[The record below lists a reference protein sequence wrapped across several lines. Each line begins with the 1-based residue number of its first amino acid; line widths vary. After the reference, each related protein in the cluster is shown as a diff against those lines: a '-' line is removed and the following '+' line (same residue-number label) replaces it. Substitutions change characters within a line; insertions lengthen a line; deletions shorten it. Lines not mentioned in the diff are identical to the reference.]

1 MSLSIVQLVLG
12 ALSGSLVGFSL
23 ALVGGGGSILAVPLM
38 VYLVGVK
45 SPHVAIGT
53 SALAVAANAALGLTN
68 HARANNVRWKCGLMF
83 AGAGI
88 IGAFAGSSAGKAFDG
103 QRLLFL
109 FALLMIAVG
118 VLMLRRRAH
127 GGSHDVLLSRANAPK
142 LLGFG
147 LATGIFSGFFGIGG
161 GFLIVPGLIAATDMA
176 MINAVGT
183 SLVAV
188 TAFGLTTAFNY
199 ALSGSG
205 DVATGRNVHRRRHRR
220 QHRRRPHGA
229 AIVEQGPAG
238 DGVRNPD
245 LRGRGLYAV
254 EDGGG
259 ALAAENLVDE
269 LPKIGEAGECA
280 TITCLGS
287 LWRPG
292 A

>member
-88 IGAFAGSSAGKAFDG
+88 LGAFAGSSAGKAFNG

-109 FALLMIAVG
+109 FALVMIAVG

-199 ALSGSG
+199 ALSGLVMWPLAGIFIAGGIAGSIAG
-205 DVATGRNVHRRRHRR
+205 ARMARQLSSKGQLVTVFAILIFVVAAYMLWKT
-220 QHRRRPHGA
+220 A
-229 AIVEQGPAG
+229 A
-238 DGVRNPD
+238 
-245 LRGRGLYAV
+245 
-254 EDGGG
+254 
-259 ALAAENLVDE
+259 AL
-269 LPKIGEAGECA
+269 
-280 TITCLGS
+280 
-287 LWRPG
+287 
-292 A
+292 